1 MEVRIL
7 LALAVV
13 AIICGC
19 GQSSSPAEQGKKE
32 GAAEQSSSPAEQ
44 GKKERAAEQSS
55 SPPERCEKEGAA
67 EPGTESDQHGIQNGK
82 IVFDHTVV
90 NTTPAS
96 GVPSADIW
104 TVNPN
109 GRNRAQLTTSSR
121 QSDEAP
127 AWSPDGRQIAFVSD
141 EKLCVMN
148 TDGSNKIELPLYK
161 TARPYEPTWSP
172 DGDRIA
178 FWDYIK
184 VGLYM
189 THTDG
194 SGTLRALTP
203 SGSRPAWSPD
213 GDRIAF
219 EGSSGDSYWP
229 DIYVM
234 NVSPEG
240 DTSELQQ
247 ITDHPL
253 MEGEPSWSPDGTEI
267 AFYSNRA
274 GRQGIYKVDVNSLKE
289 TRLTHSPLF
298 DYDPTWSPDGKQIA
312 YMKKRL
318 ARGTHA
324 SIYKMDSDGSN
335 STPVFEEEKMYAYDP
350 DW

>member
-32 GAAEQSSSPAEQ
+32 RAAEQSSSPAEQ

-127 AWSPDGRQIAFVSD
+127 A
-141 EKLCVMN
+141 
-148 TDGSNKIELPLYK
+148 
-161 TARPYEPTWSP
+161 WSP

-298 DYDPTWSPDGKQIA
+298 DPEGF
-312 YMKKRL
+312 
-318 ARGTHA
+318 
-324 SIYKMDSDGSN
+324 SIYYH
-335 STPVFEEEKMYAYDP
+335 E
-350 DW
+350 